1 MTYAIIYRFVQLG
14 RATIAKSPLERAAP
28 TCVREEFACLA
39 VIATPGCR
47 LPTMDKLANLII
59 KIIEAVL
66 VFLMAGM
73 AAMVFLNV
81 VLRYGFNSGLNFSEE
96 MSRYFFV
103 WLTFI
108 GAIVTFN
115 ENAHV
120 GVETL
125 VRLFGRRGRLICMF
139 LSNVIILICALVF
152 FHGTWVQHPI
162 NASMTAA
169 VVGISMI
176 WVYGVGY
183 VSAGGIALIA
193 IMRLLRIVTGRVTE
207 DEINRFAGE
216 FTDIEELK
224 ERA

>member
-1 MTYAIIYRFVQLG
+1 MDKAVRFVI
-14 RATIAKSPLERAAP
+14 RMT
-28 TCVREEFACLA
+28 
-39 VIATPGCR
+39 
-47 LPTMDKLANLII
+47 
-59 KIIEAVL
+59 EAVL

-73 AAMVFLNV
+73 AAMVFTNV
-81 VLRYGFNSGLNFSEE
+81 VLRYGFNTGINFSEE

-108 GAIVTFN
+108 GSVITFR

-125 VRLFGRRGRLICMF
+125 VRLFGQRGRLVCM
-139 LSNVIILICALVF
+139 LLTNVIILICAVVF

-183 VSAGGIALIA
+183 ISAGGIALIA
-193 IMRLLRIVTGRVTE
+193 AIRIIRILAGRVTE
-207 DEINRFAGE
+207 EEIARFAGE
-216 FTDIEELK
+216 FTALEELK
-224 ERA
+224 ERG